1 MTTKDLKL
9 NDNAKAWYALAK
21 DMRIK
26 EEEIVGAS
34 FVFACI
40 NTMEKL
46 YHDKDILFWM
56 INSED
61 YDVEKKTTLSDKYK
75 IDGQLSL
82 SLIYLFNEVIF
93 KVGFDDYFKDDR
105 ENSNKD
111 GINLFLSRDY
121 NFLPEINKNNYNY
134 SLSIAHNFYT
144 CLFYKISL
152 LLKDRSFKDAYEL
165 GVFYSFYMHNEDPLG
180 FANFFD
186 LLHTNAPPI
195 FKFLWSTVFMNI
207 HVGDLNLKNEKKYLP
222 FQAALHYIL
231 GNQDPEVSN
240 HIWQS
245 QSFMFYKNTKL
256 LYPERQWLEMKQF
269 INESAIA
276 IENHYE
282 SMLAI
287 EGPDFIES
295 IRSKIKDKYIYKGSL
310 DEIIEFF
317 DKLLFDD
324 YKFNITD
331 YTANDSYSLQQRAC
345 IFMLLS
351 LIKTKNLLMS
361 NQNPDVVH

>member
-111 GINLFLSRDY
+111 GINLFLS
-121 NFLPEINKNNYNY
+121 K
-134 SLSIAHNFYT
+134 A
-144 CLFYKISL
+144 
-152 LLKDRSFKDAYEL
+152 
-165 GVFYSFYMHNEDPLG
+165 
-180 FANFFD
+180 
-186 LLHTNAPPI
+186 
-195 FKFLWSTVFMNI
+195 
-207 HVGDLNLKNEKKYLP
+207 
-222 FQAALHYIL
+222 
-231 GNQDPEVSN
+231 
-240 HIWQS
+240 
-245 QSFMFYKNTKL
+245 
-256 LYPERQWLEMKQF
+256 
-269 INESAIA
+269 
-276 IENHYE
+276 
-282 SMLAI
+282 
-287 EGPDFIES
+287 
-295 IRSKIKDKYIYKGSL
+295 
-310 DEIIEFF
+310 
-317 DKLLFDD
+317 
-324 YKFNITD
+324 
-331 YTANDSYSLQQRAC
+331 
-345 IFMLLS
+345 
-351 LIKTKNLLMS
+351 
-361 NQNPDVVH
+361 